1 VVADRPR
8 AQELLG
14 ADGSVAE
21 PCGGQA
27 RDLQLLW
34 REPIEQLERPL
45 VRRNCFAG
53 RSQFAHRLMHLG
65 VDSHVV
71 GDVTCPAVVDDDLMV
86 LISGSGT
93 TSTTVRQARIARKVG
108 ATGATVTAVADSEL
122 SAQADIRLVVPVDA
136 AVSCQFVSTL
146 FSQCVQLI
154 FDGICMQLT
163 DTWGREHG
171 YLYARHSNL
180 E

>member
-1 VVADRPR
+1 VPAQLVLTPFHEVAHVAAGLEADIADSLLQALQPLPR
-8 AQELLG
+8 TLIT
-14 ADGSVAE
+14 
-21 PCGGQA
+21 GQ
-27 RDLQLLW
+27 
-34 REPIEQLERPL
+34 
-45 VRRNCFAG
+45 G
-53 RSQFAHRLMHLG
+53 RSGLVGRAFAHRLMHLG

-71 GDVTCPAVVDDDLMV
+71 GDVTCPAVVEDDLMV

-108 ATGATVTAVADSEL
+108 ATVATVTAVADSEL
-122 SAQADIRLVVPVDA
+122 SAQADTRLVVPVDA
-136 AVSCQFVSTL
+136 AVSCQFASTL

-154 FDGICMQLT
+154 FDGICMQLA
-163 DTWGREHG
+163 DTWRREHG